1 VESFEF
7 AAVQRGKL
15 RQFRA
20 ASRRQVHAYEA
31 PVVRNRRF
39 SNEVRIHRPVYQ
51 SHHRVVPLLQKFPQ
65 LGNRRPTTSSES
77 CDSQHQLMLLGG
89 YTRIPRRA
97 FAEAQESPQ
106 TVTELRQLAHRLRPC
121 FLQFQCRSRNLHLL
135 KIISRHDV
143 LETAEYAVDNAL
155 RKSLLAILESSYA
168 AATEAPSRKSAA
180 AES

>member
-31 PVVRNRRF
+31 PVVCNRRF
-39 SNEVRIHRPVYQ
+39 TNEVRIHRPVYQ

-65 LGNRRPTTSSES
+65 LGNCRPPPSRES
-77 CDSQHQLMLLGG
+77 RDSQHQLMLLGRDAG
-89 YTRIPRRA
+89 RARRT
-97 FAEAQESPQ
+97 FAETQESPQ
-106 TVTELRQLAHRLRPC
+106 TVTELRQLAHRPRPC

-135 KIISRHDV
+135 EIISRHDV

-155 RKSLLAILESSYA
+155 RESLLAILESSYA
-168 AATEAPSRKSAA
+168 AATEAPSRKSATTEA
-180 AES
+180 